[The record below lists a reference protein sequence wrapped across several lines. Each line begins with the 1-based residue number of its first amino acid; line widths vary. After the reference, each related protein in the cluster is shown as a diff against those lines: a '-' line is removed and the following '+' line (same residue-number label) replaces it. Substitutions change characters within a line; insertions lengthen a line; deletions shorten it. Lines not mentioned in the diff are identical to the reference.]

1 EATRVINE
9 AQGTVDQVLQEA
21 TAFKNET
28 VAAARGEAQRFNE
41 VLGAYAEAPEVTVQR
56 LYLDTMREVLIT
68 ADTTI
73 VDGTLGGDTLPLLP
87 LSPLNQ

>member
-1 EATRVINE
+1 M
-9 AQGTVDQVLQEA
+9 
-21 TAFKNET
+21 
-28 VAAARGEAQRFNE
+28 
-41 VLGAYAEAPEVTVQR
+41 QR

-73 VDGTLGGDTLPLLP
+73 VDGALGGDTLPLLP